1 MSITVNN
8 QTVTT
13 AKVAFSAVTKV
24 GQRPH
29 TPLSAPLL
37 LPIESKRAIV
47 YLDGCSTGP
56 VRQPTP
62 LGVNHNPHDST
73 FSSFQGEE
81 IVTYPTSIQ
90 WASCEG
96 PTIKLDF
103 DDSDDSDDS
112 KCSYAEESI
121 LRRFRASSGHSCINS
136 IYIYSQTELST
147 EDQ

>member
-13 AKVAFSAVTKV
+13 VKVSFSAVTKV
-24 GQRPH
+24 GQRPR

-37 LPIESKRAIV
+37 LPIEAKRAIV
-47 YLDGCSTGP
+47 YLDGSSTGQ
-56 VRQPTP
+56 VRKPHP
-62 LGVNHNPHDST
+62 IGVNHNSHDSS

-81 IVTYPTSIQ
+81 VVTYPTSIQ

-96 PTIKLDF
+96 PTIKLDI

-112 KCSYAEESI
+112 NCSNAEESI

-136 IYIYSQTELST
+136 IYIYSQTELSA